1 MPTSGTVNTYPFS
14 QRSFIDMALRRAG
27 YLPEKCGAEWIQIA
41 QDCLF
46 LQLSEYV
53 NAGFPLWTREFR
65 MLSCGIG
72 NPDVVC
78 PAGTVDVMTSYWRI
92 INPFRGNAQTSQ
104 GVGANVLFG
113 GQPNADMVINGPNP
127 GVTALFG
134 SPTEVDTIG
143 VLLGGTTPITAAL
156 NVLVSQDNATFTL
169 AQTLPSAT
177 YLPGAWTYS
186 NLNPSLQAPFVQLQY
201 VGAGSWTLNQLS
213 FGLANGQDIEIGALN
228 IDDYYDTPNKY
239 FKSERPNSAWLDR
252 KIDAPVIKIWPTLNT
267 EGFYGGTVVA
277 LMRRYIQDPGKMTDN
292 LEIPSRWYN
301 GVVSRLAVVLF
312 DTLPEDADGTAPN
325 PLTMQARQGRRTN
338 NEAVASKS
346 EAMMWAEERSHGPI
360 RIAPNISGYTR

>member
-14 QRSFIDMALRRAG
+14 QRSFIDMALRRGG
-27 YLPEKCGAEWIQIA
+27 YLPEKASSEWIQIA
-41 QDCLF
+41 QDCMF

-65 MLSCGIG
+65 LLSCGIG

-78 PAGTVDVMTSYWRI
+78 PDGTVDVITSYWRI
-92 INPFRGNAQTSQ
+92 LNPFRGNAMTSQ
-104 GVGANVLFG
+104 AVGANVLFA
-113 GQPNADMVINGPNP
+113 GQPSADMTITGANP

-134 SPTEVDTIG
+134 SSTEVDTIG

-156 NVLVSQDNATFTL
+156 NVLVSQDNAAFTL

-177 YLPGAWTYS
+177 YTPGKWTYF
-186 NLNPSLQAPFVQLQY
+186 NLNPSVQAPFVQLQY
-201 VGAGSWTLNQLS
+201 AGASSWTLNQLN

-239 FKSERPNSAWLDR
+239 FQSARPNSAWLDR

-267 EGFYGGTVVA
+267 EGFYNGTVGA

-292 LEIPSRWYN
+292 LEIPTRWYN
-301 GVVSRLAVVLF
+301 GVVSRLAVTLM
-312 DTLPEDADGTAPN
+312 DSLPEDDGSTPN
-325 PLTMQARQGRRTN
+325 PFMAQQRQQRRTN
-338 NEAVASKS
+338 NDTVATKS